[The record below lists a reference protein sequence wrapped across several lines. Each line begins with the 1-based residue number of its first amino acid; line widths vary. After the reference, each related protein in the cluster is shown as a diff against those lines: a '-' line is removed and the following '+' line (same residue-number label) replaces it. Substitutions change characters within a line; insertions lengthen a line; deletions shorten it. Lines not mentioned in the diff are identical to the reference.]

1 MMPTLYAKE
10 AMNTPEELNRLLS
23 DCCEQLV
30 DSSGIIKEMPLE
42 PAKKN
47 IYRVGKAL
55 AEISEIRSELYKI
68 YPHLK
73 PEKWDEPPSEADYAE
88 MYEEALRQVDE
99 HLQAGKPEKA
109 IETFESYIFIGPTE
123 KYESMAKDEIKK
135 LRSKY
140 GV

>member
-1 MMPTLYAKE
+1 
-10 AMNTPEELNRLLS
+10 MNTPEELNRLLS
-23 DCCEQLV
+23 ECCEQLV
-30 DSSGIIKEMPLE
+30 DCSGIIKEMPLE

-73 PEKWDEPPSEADYAE
+73 PEKWNEPPSEEDYAE
-88 MYEEALRQVDE
+88 MYEEALKQVDE
-99 HLQAGKPEKA
+99 YLQAGKPEKA

-123 KYESMAKDEIKK
+123 KYESMARDKIEK

>member
-1 MMPTLYAKE
+1 
-10 AMNTPEELNRLLS
+10 MNTPEELDKILS
-23 DCCEQLV
+23 ECCEQLV
-30 DSSGIIKEMPLE
+30 DCSSIIKEMPLN

-55 AEISEIRSELYKI
+55 AEISEVRSELYKLH
-68 YPHLK
+68 PHLK
-73 PEKWDEPPSEADYAE
+73 PEKWDKPPSEEDYSE

-99 HLQAGKPEKA
+99 HLQAGNPQKA

-123 KYESMAKDEIKK
+123 KYEKMARKEIKK
-135 LRSKY
+135 LQRKY